1 MKGSTYSQLTIFQT
15 IASEGSIRSAARKL
29 EMAPPSVSYA
39 LKQLEGHLGLPL
51 FTRSTRR
58 VELTEAGRLLLQR
71 TTSAITNLDYA
82 LESIKDLGD
91 APSGKVRITLPR
103 FVFQFFLQ
111 PIYAEFCHRYPDI
124 QLEINVSD
132 ATLNIIKEGYD
143 IGIRFGDKVEQE
155 MVARQLTPTTQE
167 AMFASEDYIK
177 RYGLPNTPS
186 DLYHHRLIQ
195 YRFSTSNELRPLKL
209 QQNQET
215 ITIDMP
221 VSLIVNDT
229 YAVVDAAEKG
239 VGIGRIIAP
248 LVKEKFD
255 EKRLQPVLPTY
266 WISYPGFYLFYPQH
280 SQKARRVRVLIDFLI
295 EKSRLTPFW

>member
-39 LKQLEGHLGLPL
+39 LKQLEGYLGLPL

-71 TTSAITNLDYA
+71 TSSVITNLDYA

-91 APSGKVRITLPR
+91 APSGKVRMTLPR
-103 FVFQFFLQ
+103 FVFQYFFQ
-111 PIYAEFCHRYPDI
+111 PIYAEFCQRYPDI
-124 QLEINVSD
+124 QLEINLSD

-155 MVARQLTPTTQE
+155 MVARQLTPSTKE

-177 RYGLPNTPS
+177 RYGLPNTPN

-195 YRFSTSNELRPLKL
+195 YRFATSNELRPLKL
-209 QQNQET
+209 LQNEDT

-221 VSLIVNDT
+221 VSLIMNDAF
-229 YAVVDAAEKG
+229 AVVDAAEKG
-239 VGIGRIIAP
+239 LGIGRIIAP
-248 LVKEKFD
+248 LVNEQFV
-255 EKRLQPVLPTY
+255 EKRLFPILPSY
-266 WISYPGFYLFYPQH
+266 WVSFPGFYLFYPQH

-295 EKSRLTPFW
+295 EKSRMTSFW

>member
-103 FVFQFFLQ
+103 FVFQFFYSQ
-111 PIYAEFCHRYPDI
+111 PM
-124 QLEINVSD
+124 
-132 ATLNIIKEGYD
+132 LNSVIVIP
-143 IGIRFGDKVEQE
+143 IF
-155 MVARQLTPTTQE
+155 
-167 AMFASEDYIK
+167 
-177 RYGLPNTPS
+177 N
-186 DLYHHRLIQ
+186 
-195 YRFSTSNELRPLKL
+195 LRSMCL
-209 QQNQET
+209 
-215 ITIDMP
+215 M
-221 VSLIVNDT
+221 
-229 YAVVDAAEKG
+229 
-239 VGIGRIIAP
+239 R
-248 LVKEKFD
+248 
-255 EKRLQPVLPTY
+255 
-266 WISYPGFYLFYPQH
+266 H
-280 SQKARRVRVLIDFLI
+280 
-295 EKSRLTPFW
+295 

>member
-1 MKGSTYSQLTIFQT
+1 M
-15 IASEGSIRSAARKL
+15 SEGSIRSAARKL

-39 LKQLEGHLGLPL
+39 LKQLESHLGLPL

-58 VELTEAGRLLLQR
+58 VELTEAGRLLQQR
-71 TTSAITNLDYA
+71 TASAVTNLEYA
-82 LESIKDLGD
+82 LESIKDLAD
-91 APSGKVRITLPR
+91 APSGVVRITLPR

-111 PIYAEFCHRYPDI
+111 PIYGEFCQRYPDI

-155 MVARQLTPTTQE
+155 MVARQLTPSTQE
-167 AMFASEDYIK
+167 ALFASESYIR
-177 RYGLPNTPS
+177 RYGLPNTPN
-186 DLYHHRLIQ
+186 DLYNHRLIQ
-195 YRFSTSNELRPLKL
+195 YRFSTSNEIRPLKL
-209 QQNQET
+209 RQNEET
-215 ITIDMP
+215 LTVDMQ

-229 YAVVDAAEKG
+229 YAVVDAAKKG
-239 VGIGRIIAP
+239 LGIGRIIAP
-248 LVKEKFD
+248 LVKKQLD
-255 EKRLQPVLPTY
+255 EKQLQPVLPAY

-295 EKSRLTPFW
+295 EKSRLTQFW